1 MRFQQAF
8 LSYLVYKEFT
18 FQYCPAGTEAEGRE
32 Y

>member
-18 FQYCPAGTEAEGRE
+18 FQYCPAGTEVEGRE